1 MRKMFGAD
9 QDPDPQQRILLE
21 CAYEA
26 FENAGMPKERI
37 AGQRI
42 GVFVGGAASD
52 FRLGNLRDLE
62 HTPMFE
68 ASGNHQAILAGR
80 ISHAFDLRG
89 PSFALD
95 TACSSSIYAVHQ
107 AVQSIRAGESESAIV
122 TAAHINLQP
131 GDWVSMSLSRYSLVY
146 TADTWLPLTF

>member
-1 MRKMFGAD
+1 M
-9 QDPDPQQRILLE
+9 LLE

-26 FENAGMPKERI
+26 FENAGMPKESI

-42 GVFVGGAASD
+42 GVFVGSSAPD
-52 FRLGNLRDLE
+52 FRLGTLRDLE

-68 ASGNHQAILAGR
+68 ATGNHQAILAGR

-89 PSFALD
+89 PSYSLD

-107 AVQSIRAGESESAIV
+107 AVQSIRAG
-122 TAAHINLQP
+122 
-131 GDWVSMSLSRYSLVY
+131 D
-146 TADTWLPLTF
+146 